1 MPFFTS
7 IYSDLLELI
16 LPRYCSACSIVLQ
29 TTEKHICVFC
39 LYDLPL
45 TRFEFYKDN
54 PLHRLF
60 WGRVMLQ
67 QATALLYF
75 KRCGKARK
83 IIHQLKYKGQS
94 ALAYQMGFMLGL
106 TIKNSP
112 VFEVPDLIIP
122 VPSGASKTRSRGYNQ
137 CTHIANGL
145 ADATNSHVR
154 EDLLKTGKS
163 KSTQTRKGRYARYL
177 NVKDGF
183 ILGPGGNQKS
193 SVLLVDDVVTTGAT
207 LESCARTLQ
216 EGGFSRIS
224 IAALAWTS

>member
-1 MPFFTS
+1 MPLFTS
-7 IYSDLLELI
+7 IYSDLLELL

-29 TTEKHICVFC
+29 TSERHICLYC

-45 TRFEFYKDN
+45 TRFEFYKNN
-54 PLHRLF
+54 PLYRLF

-94 ALAYQMGFMLGL
+94 DLAYQMGFILGL
-106 TIKNSP
+106 TIKQSHI
-112 VFEVPDLIIP
+112 FEVPDFIVP
-122 VPSGASKTRSRGYNQ
+122 VPGSASKIRSRGYNQ
-137 CTHIANGL
+137 CTYIANGV
-145 ADATNSHVR
+145 ADAAKSHVR

-183 ILGPGGNQKS
+183 ISKAEENQEFS
-193 SVLLVDDVVTTGAT
+193 ILIVDDVVTTGAT

-216 EGGFSRIS
+216 ERGFSRIS